1 MALPDDGD
9 LNLDL
14 TLAPPMVDDQAAPPV
29 GEEPQQ
35 GPVVADLF
43 PEVEEVNAIIN
54 GLTSEEVQ
62 QVVGPYSDPIFHYMG
77 SIFPDQ
83 AADILNC
90 FPEDYFSAEQRGGLH
105 ARAMAHFASYQRI
118 IALMKSLDPQNPWTN
133 SPQVRTRYLRSL
145 WNSEFHLDQLESI
158 IRNLQEKGKS
168 GYWFRELKRRI
179 EAADN

>member
-43 PEVEEVNAIIN
+43 PEVEELNAIIN

-62 QVVGPYSDPIFHYMG
+62 QAPIPIR
-77 SIFPDQ
+77 SI
-83 AADILNC
+83 AIWDI
-90 FPEDYFSAEQRGGLH
+90 FS
-105 ARAMAHFASYQRI
+105 
-118 IALMKSLDPQNPWTN
+118 P
-133 SPQVRTRYLRSL
+133 TRQQI
-145 WNSEFHLDQLESI
+145 F
-158 IRNLQEKGKS
+158 
-168 GYWFRELKRRI
+168 
-179 EAADN
+179 